1 MKRLILYIL
10 LSTLTVTVFAQSPT
24 TSFDVA
30 GIKVILKP
38 TVKEIISVRMFY
50 RGGVNNYSAANAGIE
65 DMALVA
71 ATECGTKKYNK
82 NAFKDLQDQY
92 GIEIG
97 GSSVYD
103 FGTISMNCI
112 SKYFNQGWDLFAESI
127 VNPTFDPKELDQVK
141 TKMIS
146 DIKQQESDPE
156 DYIENEA
163 IKSAFKDTPYAIDP
177 SGDETTLSKFTSADI
192 KKYYTGILNKNQ
204 MFLVVVGKISKE
216 DLIKKITASFAAIPS
231 KPYTPKTYNVP
242 AFTGSSVITKERS
255 VATNYIVGLVNAPK
269 MSSEDYVAYRLAI
282 SVLSSNLFRE
292 IRTKRNLSYAPGAHQ
307 TSGQIPYAI
316 VSVST
321 TEPKAS
327 VEVMVNEL
335 KELQEETVSDEG
347 LQQLKGSFITNNYMK
362 EQSSAAMAVGLG
374 QAEIMGSWKIVEEL
388 PNKINAATAE
398 QIRDAA
404 KKYISGIKWSYLGDL
419 KSAGDAAAAFNSS
432 VD

>member
-10 LSTLTVTVFAQSPT
+10 FSSLTVSVFAQSTT

-38 TVKEIISVRMFY
+38 TVKEIVSMRMFY
-50 RGGVNNYSAANAGIE
+50 RGGVSNYSAANAGIE

-127 VNPTFDPKELDQVK
+127 MNPTFDPRELDLVK

-146 DIKQQESDPE
+146 DIKQEESDPE
-156 DYIENEA
+156 NYIENEA
-163 IKSAFKDTPYAIDP
+163 IKNAFKDTPYAIDP
-177 SGDETTLSKFTSADI
+177 AGEEATLSKFTSADL
-192 KKYYTGILNKNQ
+192 KTYYSSILNKNR

-216 DLIKKITASFAAIPS
+216 DLIKKITASFASIPA
-231 KPYTPKTYNVP
+231 KPYAPKTYAVP
-242 AFTGSSVITKERS
+242 VFTTNSLLTKERS

-292 IRTKRNLSYAPGAHQ
+292 IRTKRNLSYAPGATQ
-307 TSGQIPYAI
+307 TSGQVPYAM

-321 TEPKAS
+321 TDPKAS

-335 KELQEETVSDEG
+335 KRLQEETVSADG

-362 EQSSAAMAVGLG
+362 EQSSAAMAVSLG
-374 QAEIMGSWKIVEEL
+374 QSEIMGSWKIVEEL
-388 PNKINAATAE
+388 PNKINATTAE

-404 KKYISGIKWSYLGDL
+404 KKYISGIKWNYLGDL
-419 KSAGDAAAAFNSS
+419 KSANEAMAAFNSP